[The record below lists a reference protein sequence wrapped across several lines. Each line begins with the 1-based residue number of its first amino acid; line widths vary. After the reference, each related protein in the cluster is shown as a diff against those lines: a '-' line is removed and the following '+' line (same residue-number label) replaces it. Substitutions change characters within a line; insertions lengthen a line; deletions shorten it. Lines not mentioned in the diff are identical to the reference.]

1 MNNVIRIISGRM
13 DRNRIQYTG
22 VRLDGFIN
30 EGRDDSSTI
39 SGLFFFFFFHL
50 LSSFLS
56 HCKFL
61 ELVKALFQIF
71 QLFVI
76 IRFRNKNN
84 TNNRAIM

>member
-39 SGLFFFFFFHL
+39 SGLFFFFFHL